1 MIKATIQRSP
11 YVTEMTFPCSETQLS
26 KWLDELRMNPEHLCP
41 AAMVVQIEP
50 MELSV
55 LEECEVSLDALNYLA
70 KRMDGMDA
78 RELNQFFAVLT
89 CDELEIG
96 WGLKNI
102 INLTFNLERFTLI
115 EDTSN
120 LENVGMT
127 HMFNIR
133 GCISSSELE
142 NKEWLVDE
150 GRKLLDSGKGI
161 QTEYGLLFVNED
173 IEFSEVFNGTT
184 FPGYYCDPDSTAAV
198 EISYCNLTELV
209 ELPCEDITIK
219 KALCGLGVGSIK
231 DCKLD
236 VDYTQNFSGEWREKI
251 SAVKHTKDIF
261 GLNNMLKTEEIR
273 MEQTESVFMNEVKRS
288 LLNNGYDVA
297 KNGDFLMVSLN
308 GRTAAFVND
317 IRMINN
323 SNDNSDDE
331 YLKIKGVVRSVNEYC
346 NAYEKSP
353 LLKAEGLTGDYHCLS
368 EFNGTV
374 LAAKSTEY
382 GFMNNNQLT
391 EVAKILG
398 VSEDSVSAM
407 DDEIKNS
414 MTAVFEQ
421 VAVKND
427 EDKKAVFEALDNLW
441 QKGSIYIELSEV
453 AKSTGITTET
463 LRSLDYETQQTIVY
477 EFMMDSSQTARFY
490 DLVNKALA
498 VADLPNVAKLIGTPV
513 RALRSLPRR
522 IQENICGAY
531 AMEYDADSTNMELID
546 NIREMIAP

>member
-1 MIKATIQRSP
+1 MIKATIQNSP
-11 YVTEMTFPCSETQLS
+11 YCTEMVFPCTEEQLS

-41 AAMVVQIEP
+41 AATVVQIEP
-50 MELSV
+50 TELSS
-55 LEECEVSLDALNYLA
+55 LEDCEVSLDALNYLA

-89 CDELEIG
+89 CDELEIE

-120 LENVGMT
+120 LANVGMT

-142 NKEWLVDE
+142 NKEWLVEE

-198 EISYCNLTELV
+198 EITYLGLTEIV
-209 ELPCEDITIK
+209 ELPCEDMTIK
-219 KALCGLGVGSIK
+219 KALCRLGADSVRECKIK
-231 DCKLD
+231 IDSLSD
-236 VDYTQNFSGEWREKI
+236 ISDEWQPKIEAFEK
-251 SAVKHTKDIF
+251 TKDIF

-323 SNDNSDDE
+323 SNDSSDEE
-331 YLKIKGVVRSVNEYC
+331 YLKIKGIVRRVNEYC

-374 LAAKSTEY
+374 LAAKNTEY
-382 GFMNNNQLT
+382 GFEFVTWERMFDNKGVTQGNYYSDYSA
-391 EVAKILG
+391 AKEGFATRSGLVDKNKVFDVEELENIRTCVNFTARHNGDLKF
-398 VSEDSVSAM
+398 
-407 DDEIKNS
+407 DDCE
-414 MTAVFEQ
+414 EL
-421 VAVKND
+421 
-427 EDKKAVFEALDNLW
+427 KK
-441 QKGSIYIELSEV
+441 LSE
-453 AKSTGITTET
+453 KISE
-463 LRSLDYETQQTIVY
+463 
-477 EFMMDSSQTARFY
+477 
-490 DLVNKALA
+490 
-498 VADLPNVAKLIGTPV
+498 
-513 RALRSLPRR
+513 SLPE
-522 IQENICGAY
+522 QQQN
-531 AMEYDADSTNMELID
+531 DAP
-546 NIREMIAP
+546 EMSM

>member
-1 MIKATIQRSP
+1 M
-11 YVTEMTFPCSETQLS
+11 
-26 KWLDELRMNPEHLCP
+26 
-41 AAMVVQIEP
+41 
-50 MELSV
+50 
-55 LEECEVSLDALNYLA
+55 
-70 KRMDGMDA
+70 
-78 RELNQFFAVLT
+78 
-89 CDELEIG
+89 
-96 WGLKNI
+96 
-102 INLTFNLERFTLI
+102 
-115 EDTSN
+115 
-120 LENVGMT
+120 
-127 HMFNIR
+127 
-133 GCISSSELE
+133 
-142 NKEWLVDE
+142 
-150 GRKLLDSGKGI
+150 DSGKGI

-219 KALCGLGVGSIK
+219 KALCRLGVGSIK

-382 GFMNNNQLT
+382 GFEFVTWERTFDNKGVTQGNYYSDYSA
-391 EVAKILG
+391 AKEGFATRSGLI
-398 VSEDSVSAM
+398 D
-407 DDEIKNS
+407 KNK
-414 MTAVFEQ
+414 VFDVE
-421 VAVKND
+421 
-427 EDKKAVFEALDNLW
+427 EL
-441 QKGSIYIELSEV
+441 GSIRKCVNFTARHNGDLNFDDCEKLKTLSE
-453 AKSTGITTET
+453 KISE
-463 LRSLDYETQQTIVY
+463 
-477 EFMMDSSQTARFY
+477 
-490 DLVNKALA
+490 
-498 VADLPNVAKLIGTPV
+498 
-513 RALRSLPRR
+513 SLPE
-522 IQENICGAY
+522 QQQN
-531 AMEYDADSTNMELID
+531 DAP
-546 NIREMIAP
+546 EMFM